1 MRMQTSLG
9 RTVLPLLGGPF
20 MDAGEARSI
29 RPCPAC
35 AVDAVDGLGCYG
47 ARIRMT
53 GNAFRPG
60 DRLLLHGFRNQSTG
74 EENAVRAEVVRCADD
89 LVWLAFDEELP
100 DAFLPMQDL
109 MVSQL
114 LPLCPGI

>member
-1 MRMQTSLG
+1 MRMQTSHG
-9 RTVLPLLGGPF
+9 RIVLPLMDGPF
-20 MDAGEARSI
+20 LDAGETRPVQ
-29 RPCPAC
+29 PCPAC

-47 ARIRMT
+47 ACIRMA
-53 GNAFRPG
+53 GNTFRPG

-74 EENAVRAEVVRCADD
+74 EENAVRAEIVRCADD

-100 DAFLPMQDL
+100 DAFLPMQEL
-109 MVSQL
+109 KVSQL